1 MIQEVEMDALL
12 EASKALQELA
22 DAVVESGADK
32 QDVLGFQTT
41 KVMVLTMMAI
51 GEQLGRLNDSLDAV
65 TGTVDGR
72 RVVRTLSANNGDG

>member
-1 MIQEVEMDALL
+1 MDALL